1 MWNNCAWSSI
11 AAPYRGDPSRY
22 GAVVTLPRLFVDHPL
37 PDAYRDLVD
46 GRAVALGPD
55 DADLATADAVLAG
68 AKRPWNAEAFALGHN
83 LKVISRI
90 GIGYDNVD
98 VDAAVAAGVTVCNA
112 PDAPTVST
120 AEMTLMLMLA
130 VTKHL
135 PAQAERARQGLPG
148 ATTGTALELDGRVL
162 GLVGYGRI
170 ARRVA
175 AAGAALG
182 MRVIAS
188 DPFVTEA
195 EGCVLVDLDRIW
207 AESDVVSLHAP
218 ALAETRHMVNAT
230 TLSAM
235 KQGAYIVNCARGG
248 LIDQE
253 ALLAALES
261 GQVAGAGL
269 DVTDPEPLP
278 VGHRLLDHPNVIVTP
293 HVASATVAGRRRLY
307 AHAIDNALNVLAGKP
322 ATIVAEPL

>member
-1 MWNNCAWSSI
+1 VS
-11 AAPYRGDPSRY
+11 
-22 GAVVTLPRLFVDHPL
+22 LPKLFVDHPL
-37 PDAYRDLVD
+37 PDAYRDLID
-46 GRAVALGPD
+46 GRAVAVGPD
-55 DADLATADAVLAG
+55 DADLPTADAVLAG

-130 VTKHL
+130 VTKNL
-135 PAQAERARQGLPG
+135 TAQTERARQGLPG

-162 GLVGYGRI
+162 GLVGFGRI

-175 AAGAALG
+175 TAAAALG
-182 MRVIAS
+182 MRVLAN
-188 DPFVTEA
+188 DPYLTEA
-195 EGCVLVDLDRIW
+195 EGCELVALDRIW
-207 AESDVVSLHAP
+207 AESDVISLHAP
-218 ALAETRHMVNAT
+218 ALAETRHMVNAA
-230 TLSAM
+230 TLAAM
-235 KQGAYIVNCARGG
+235 KPGVYIVNCARGG

-253 ALLAALES
+253 ALLAALDS
-261 GQVAGAGL
+261 GHVAGAGL

-278 VGHRLLDHPNVIVTP
+278 VGHPLLDRPNVIVTP

-307 AHAIDNALNVLAGKP
+307 AHAIDNALSVLAGKP
-322 ATIVAEPL
+322 ATIVAAPA